1 MTDGVIRTDRF
12 QKIGGMALMSAVVV
26 AARLFGGTPP
36 KLFGVSAEF
45 ILFALTLLGV
55 ALLHHRTFEVA
66 LTGLVFILA
75 LKLLTDPGF
84 DLAHHAQEESPILIN
99 LLGLLLG
106 FAVLARHFE
115 QSEVPEIL
123 PKFLPST
130 ALGGFFLLAIVF
142 VLSGVLDNIAAVMI
156 GTTIAMHV
164 YQGHLH
170 LGYVAGL
177 VAASNAGGAGSVLGD
192 TTTTMMWIDGIPAL
206 AVIDAYLG
214 AIPAF
219 LVFAPIAA
227 WQQHRHQPIQSN
239 PAPGARVRKERLFTV
254 ALILVG
260 AITTNIFLD
269 FPAAGVWLAILMSA
283 PFVATDWYV
292 VRRSLKGTFFLLA
305 LVSCASMMPVN
316 ELPLASWQTA
326 FGLGLVSSIFDNI
339 PLTKLALDQ
348 GGFDWGILAYAVGF
362 GGSIMWFG
370 SSAGVAVSN
379 IYPRA
384 KNVPGWLMSGWYVPI
399 AYAVGFF
406 ALLAVTGWIPLLPHK

>member
-1 MTDGVIRTDRF
+1 MDRF
-12 QKIGGMALMSAVVV
+12 LKIGGVALMLAVVV
-26 AARLFGGTPP
+26 AARVLGGTPP

-66 LTGLVFILA
+66 VTGLVFILA

-84 DLAHHAQEESPILIN
+84 DLAHHAQEETPILVN

-115 QSEVPEIL
+115 QSELPEIL
-123 PKFLPST
+123 PKFLPSS

-142 VLSGVLDNIAAVMI
+142 VLSGFLDNIAAVMI
-156 GTTIAMHV
+156 GATIAMHV
-164 YQGHLH
+164 YDGHLH
-170 LGYVAGL
+170 LGYVVGL

-192 TTTTMMWIDGIPAL
+192 TTTTMMWIDGIAAL
-206 AVIDAYLG
+206 DVVDAYIG

-219 LVFAPIAA
+219 LVFAPIAS
-227 WQQHRHQPIQSN
+227 WQQHRHQPIQRDA
-239 PAPGARVRKERLFTV
+239 APGARVRKERLFAV

-269 FPAAGVWLAILMSA
+269 FPAAGVWLAILMAA

-305 LVSCASMMPVN
+305 LVSCASMMPVS

-326 FGLGLVSSIFDNI
+326 FWLGFVSSVFDNI
-339 PLTKLALDQ
+339 PLTKLVLDQ

-384 KNVPGWLMSGWYVPI
+384 KNVPGWLKSAGYVPL
-399 AYAVGFF
+399 AYTVEFF
-406 ALLAVTGWIPLLPHK
+406 ALLAVTGWIPRLAHK